1 MAISQ
6 RNNSWQVS
14 VSFQGKRVRRCFK
27 NYDDAR
33 RFEAE
38 SLAILISGKGEEASE
53 SAISPDGIPTTFGG
67 LADRVWK
74 LMWSTQK
81 AARHTRGRLKDVRSY
96 FGDDTHVTEI
106 TPYSLE
112 SYIFHLQ
119 NLGNGPAT
127 INRKLAIVSK
137 IMNYAH
143 RHGVIKV
150 KPTAPLQREPSGRIR
165 YYST

>member
-38 SLAILISGKGEEASE
+38 SLAVLISGKGEEASE

-67 LADRVWK
+67 LADRV
-74 LMWSTQK
+74 
-81 AARHTRGRLKDVRSY
+81 
-96 FGDDTHVTEI
+96 
-106 TPYSLE
+106 
-112 SYIFHLQ
+112 
-119 NLGNGPAT
+119 
-127 INRKLAIVSK
+127 
-137 IMNYAH
+137 
-143 RHGVIKV
+143 
-150 KPTAPLQREPSGRIR
+150 
-165 YYST
+165 